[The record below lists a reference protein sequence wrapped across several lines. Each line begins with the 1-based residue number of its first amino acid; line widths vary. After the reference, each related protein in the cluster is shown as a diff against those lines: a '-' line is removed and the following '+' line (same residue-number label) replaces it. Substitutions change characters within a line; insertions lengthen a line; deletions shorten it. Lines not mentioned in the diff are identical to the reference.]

1 MRIVVFEPGRLPVG
15 IVRWHGPGP
24 RLSVIIK
31 ATFAFPRED
40 DGALTL
46 ADEQEP
52 LSTGILVKGDKVL
65 GGSAQVAYPND
76 FVPFKG
82 AADVLV
88 TGSAHTSP
96 ASTRID
102 AAVRIGEWARSFSV
116 SAGRAEEAIPL
127 TAPYLWTPDDETA
140 EASATKRV
148 ATPDPDFIHS
158 DDFEY
163 KHFNAAALAQRLPE
177 IPFDATI
184 ELFSLSLSPHAATRA
199 LRLPGLRPI
208 VYVEHDDNRVER
220 YDPVIDTLWIDV
232 EGERVVVV
240 FRDDFKVDSTRAP
253 DVDRILIGVAD
264 RAIERE
270 ELLPLLPRVAPRF
283 AVEATVATSA
293 AVDEDEADELKMAAY
308 ATWREAP
315 APAIPFEKYAGV
327 SAELAEKREPRAAVL
342 RRHGFD
348 EDTWTIEERA
358 WLGELS
364 RGAVEHEGAVEDFGQ
379 RYVVAQDAAAG
390 AGEAEWTLADY
401 AELTGALEQA
411 TDIQKVLTRRG
422 LTMGAYQRIDRRWTR
437 AMREDPALA
446 DAYERHLDAARGRVV
461 AAPESEEP
469 GA

>member
-1 MRIVVFEPGRLPVG
+1 MRIVIFEPGRLPVG
-15 IVRWHGPGP
+15 IVRWHGPRP

-40 DGALTL
+40 DGLLTL

-52 LSTGILVKGDKVL
+52 LSTGTLVESDNVL
-65 GGSAQVAYPND
+65 GGSAQIAYPND
-76 FVPFKG
+76 FVPLKS

-102 AAVRIGEWARSFSV
+102 AAVRIGAWARSFSV

-140 EASATKRV
+140 ETSATKRV
-148 ATPDPDFIHS
+148 ATPDPDFIHA

-163 KHFNAAALAQRLPE
+163 QHFNAAPLAQRLPE

-184 ELFSLSLSPHAATRA
+184 ELFSLSLAPHAPTRA
-199 LRLPGLRPI
+199 LRLPDLRPI

-232 EGERVVVV
+232 ENERCVVV
-240 FRDDFKVDSTRAP
+240 FREDFRVDSTSAP

-264 RAIERE
+264 REIERE

-283 AVEATVATSA
+283 AVEATVATA
-293 AVDEDEADELKMAAY
+293 EAVDEDEADELQMARY

-364 RGAVEHEGAVEDFGQ
+364 RGAVEHEGAAEDFGA
-379 RYVVAQDAAAG
+379 RYIVAQDAAAG

-411 TDIQKVLTRRG
+411 NDIQKVLTRRG

-446 DAYERHLDAARGRVV
+446 DAYEKHLNAARGRV
-461 AAPESEEP
+461 AAEPESEEP

>member
-15 IVRWHGPGP
+15 IVRWHGPGA
-24 RLSVIIK
+24 RLSVIVK

-40 DGALTL
+40 DGVLTL

-52 LSTGILVKGDKVL
+52 LSTGTLVEGDKAI
-65 GGSAQVAYPND
+65 GGAAKIAYPND

-96 ASTRID
+96 AKARID

-127 TAPYLWTPDDETA
+127 TAPYLWTPDDESA

-148 ATPDPDFIHS
+148 ATPDPDFIHA

-163 KHFNAAALAQRLPE
+163 AHFNAAPLAQRLAE

-184 ELFSLSLSPHAATRA
+184 ELFSLSLAPHAATRA

-220 YDPVIDTLWIDV
+220 HDPVIDTLWIDV
-232 EGERVVVV
+232 EGERCVVV
-240 FRDDFKVDSTRAP
+240 FRDDFRVDSTRTP

-264 RAIERE
+264 REISRE
-270 ELLPLLPRVAPRF
+270 ELLPLLPRIAPRF
-283 AVEATVATSA
+283 AVEATMATSA
-293 AVDEDEADELKMAAY
+293 AVDEDEADELQMARY

-315 APAIPFEKYAGV
+315 APAIPFEKYASV
-327 SAELAEKREPRAAVL
+327 NAELAEKREPRAAVL

-348 EDTWTIEERA
+348 EDAWTIEERA

-364 RGAVEHEGAVEDFGQ
+364 RGAVEHEGAVQDFGE
-379 RYVVAQDAAAG
+379 RYLIAQDAAAG
-390 AGEAEWTLADY
+390 PGEAEWTLTDY
-401 AELTGALEQA
+401 AELTGALEQ
-411 TDIQKVLTRRG
+411 TSDIQKVLTRRG
-422 LTMGAYQRIDRRWTR
+422 LTMGAYQRIDRRWTL
-437 AMREDPALA
+437 AMRDDPALA
-446 DAYERHLDAARGRVV
+446 DAYEKHLDAARGCVV
-461 AAPESEEP
+461 AEVEGEEP